1 MSYTTPSPTPYFLAS
16 SKQTDCVCLR
26 TPVLFRF
33 YSVFLVAELVA
44 NPLGG
49 FLVSKGAWLTLWIG
63 NVFILTVLASVF
75 ILPETLS
82 VRRWHDKKAGKVPS
96 PRLAPLGVND
106 TDDELLKKSNIRAA
120 LDDAREQLVEV
131 WDFLIGNRRI
141 VVLMLPLI
149 FVTLGKYVQEML
161 LQYATKRFGWSW
173 SKVGRHLQPPMEI
186 SSLTK
191 HSQPRP
197 PTSSP
202 SSPLAL

>member
-1 MSYTTPSPTPYFLAS
+1 MH
-16 SKQTDCVCLR
+16 DR

-49 FLVSKGAWLTLWIG
+49 FLVGKSPWLTLFTG
-63 NVFILTVLASVF
+63 NVFMVLVIGSVY

-82 VRRWHDKKAGKVPS
+82 VRRWHDKRAGKTLS
-96 PRLAPLGVND
+96 PRLASLGGDDN
-106 TDDELLKKSNIRAA
+106 DDEELKKSSMRAA
-120 LDDAREQLVEV
+120 LDDAQAQLVEV

-149 FVTLGKYVQEML
+149 FTTLGKYIQEML

-173 SKVGRHLQPPMEI
+173 SKVRRRL
-186 SSLTK
+186 LV
-191 HSQPRP
+191 
-197 PTSSP
+197 PTVNVSVTC
-202 SSPLAL
+202 

>member
-1 MSYTTPSPTPYFLAS
+1 MSLLAARRL
-16 SKQTDCVCLR
+16 TFCAPR

-49 FLVSKGAWLTLWIG
+49 FLVSKGAWLTLFIG
-63 NVFILTVLASVF
+63 NAFMVLVIASVY

-96 PRLAPLGVND
+96 PRLASLDVDDN
-106 TDDELLKKSNIRAA
+106 DDELLKKSNMRAT
-120 LDDAREQLVEV
+120 LDDARAQLVEV
-131 WDFLIGNRRI
+131 WEFLIGNRRI

-191 HSQPRP
+191 HSQHRP

-202 SSPLAL
+202 SSPPASS

>member
-1 MSYTTPSPTPYFLAS
+1 MPPPTRYVLAS
-16 SKQTDCVCLR
+16 SKKTDFVCLR

-49 FLVSKGAWLTLWIG
+49 FLVSKGAWLSLFIG
-63 NVFILTVLASVF
+63 NAFMVLVTASVY

-96 PRLAPLGVND
+96 PRLASLDVDDN
-106 TDDELLKKSNIRAA
+106 DDEVLKKSNMRAA
-120 LDDAREQLVEV
+120 LDDARAQLVEV
-131 WDFLIGNRRI
+131 WEFLIGNRRI

-173 SKVGRHLQPPMEI
+173 SKVGRHLQLPMEI

-191 HSQPRP
+191 HSQSRP

-202 SSPLAL
+202 